1 MIKNWIALA
10 FLSTLITAIGT
21 IGLKLIDTSKYDNDL
36 FLALTFIVMG
46 ILTLCYLFFNSDAK
60 NKLINNCDINFIF
73 FVILYAIILIFN
85 SLVMQ
90 YAFKISPN
98 IGYSHIIINLNVIIT
113 LIAGYYLF
121 KQNLDLRC
129 LIGIIISLIGISIIV
144 YYSNNNR

>member
-1 MIKNWIALA
+1 MI
-10 FLSTLITAIGT
+10 
-21 IGLKLIDTSKYDNDL
+21 
-36 FLALTFIVMG
+36 
-46 ILTLCYLFFNSDAK
+46 
-60 NKLINNCDINFIF
+60 LINLF

-90 YAFKISPN
+90 YAFKITPN

-113 LIAGYYLF
+113 VIAGYYLF

-129 LIGIIISLIGISIIV
+129 LMGIIISLIGISIIV

>member
-1 MIKNWIALA
+1 MNYNWIFLA

-21 IGLKLIDTSKYDNDL
+21 IGLKLIDTSKYDNNL

-46 ILTLCYLFFNSDAK
+46 ILTFCYLFLNSNTR
-60 NKLINNCDINFIF
+60 NKLINNCDIGLLF

-98 IGYSHIIINLNVIIT
+98 IGYSHIIINFNAIIT
-113 LIAGYYLF
+113 VIAAFYLF
-121 KQNLDLRC
+121 KQNIDYKC
-129 LIGIIISLIGISIIV
+129 LIGMIISLIGISIVV
-144 YYSNNNR
+144 YYSNKQ

>member
-1 MIKNWIALA
+1 MNYNWIAIA
-10 FLSTLITAIGT
+10 FLSTLITAVGT
-21 IGLKLIDTSKYDNDL
+21 IGLKLIDNSKYDNNL

-46 ILTLCYLFFNSDAK
+46 ILTFCYLFFNSYAK
-60 NKLINNCDINFIF
+60 NKLINNCDISLLF

-113 LIAGYYLF
+113 VIAAYDLF
-121 KQNLDLRC
+121 KQNIDFRC
-129 LIGIIISLIGISIIV
+129 LIGIIISLIGISIIA
-144 YYSNNNR
+144 YYSNKK

>member
-1 MIKNWIALA
+1 MKNSWMFIA
-10 FLSTLITAIGT
+10 FLSTIITAVGT
-21 IGLKLIDTSKYDNDL
+21 IGLKFIDNTKYDNNL

-46 ILTLCYLFFNSDAK
+46 ILTFCYLFFNSYEK
-60 NKLINNCDINFIF
+60 NKLINNCDISLIF
-73 FVILYAIILIFN
+73 FVILYAIILISN

-113 LIAGYYLF
+113 VIAAYYLF

-129 LIGIIISLIGISIIV
+129 LAGIIISLIGISIIA
-144 YYSNNNR
+144 YYSNKK

>member
-1 MIKNWIALA
+1 MNYNWIAIA
-10 FLSTLITAIGT
+10 FLSTLITAVGT
-21 IGLKLIDTSKYDNDL
+21 IGLKLIDNSKYDNNL

-46 ILTLCYLFFNSDAK
+46 ILTFLYLILNSNAK
-60 NKLINNCDINFIF
+60 NKLTNNCDINLLL

-113 LIAGYYLF
+113 VIAAYYLF
-121 KQNLDLRC
+121 KQNIDCRC
-129 LIGIIISLIGISIIV
+129 LIGIIISLTGISIIT
-144 YYSNNNR
+144 YYSNEK